1 MNGQD
6 GKTLDTHPADW
17 NGVDGT
23 FHTTSTPSNWRP
35 PFQKKWLQMRLHSH
49 HRTLYVFTN
58 YLWNRNILRDH
69 RSPKIFSTEELP
81 FIERRW
87 VSVYQVHASLGSC
100 KKHLENFPQYV
111 WNKGIT
117 WIYFSYKRGGI
128 LCLPPPPFKMG
139 NKFCLV
145 RKRCKIPLNLKK

>member
-1 MNGQD
+1 MGHLIHIQWMNGQD
-6 GKTLDTHPADW
+6 GKIGIHIQGIGMDWMAHFTQHP
-17 NGVDGT
+17 
-23 FHTTSTPSNWRP
+23 
-35 PFQKKWLQMRLHSH
+35 LHPTKYLHFRRSGFRWDYIQSH

-128 LCLPPPPFKMG
+128 LCLSPPLQNGKQILPS
-139 NKFCLV
+139 
-145 RKRCKIPLNLKK
+145 